1 MMAAGESSWG
11 AGRCSVG
18 ADWSKE
24 VKRVHA
30 IRNMDSPEFR
40 AARVDGNNREL
51 QIMRKLVL
59 SGLTA
64 LLVAL
69 LSGCATY
76 YKVSDPN
83 SSNVY
88 YTTDIDKEKS
98 GAISFTDAKSKAKV
112 TLQSSAITEISSD
125 EWDKAVGD

>member
-1 MMAAGESSWG
+1 MGSREVLRW
-11 AGRCSVG
+11 RRLELRK
-18 ADWSKE
+18 SKE
-24 VKRVHA
+24 FTRFETWIH
-30 IRNMDSPEFR
+30 RSFEPHEWT
-40 AARVDGNNREL
+40 GNNREL

-59 SGLTA
+59 SGLAA

-125 EWDKAVGD
+125 EWDKAVGE

>member
-1 MMAAGESSWG
+1 
-11 AGRCSVG
+11 
-18 ADWSKE
+18 
-24 VKRVHA
+24 
-30 IRNMDSPEFR
+30 
-40 AARVDGNNREL
+40 
-51 QIMRKLVL
+51 MRKLVI
-59 SGLTA
+59 SGLAA

-76 YKVSDPN
+76 YKVTDPN

-88 YTTDIDKEKS
+88 YTTDIDKERS
-98 GAISFTDAKSKAKV
+98 GAVSFTDAKSKAKV